1 MLSPL
6 RVACHILLKVKYTT
20 LKASLKVL
28 FPCLSVR
35 IADLP
40 QAGFPNKLHHEKAL
54 DLEINTGTIIFH
66 ENESYATIYAFGK
79 KSTTKMAF

>member
-1 MLSPL
+1 MAGCRQLLTTTL
-6 RVACHILLKVKYTT
+6 RVACHIPVKVKYTT

-28 FPCLSVR
+28 YPCLSVR

-40 QAGFPNKLHHEKAL
+40 QAGFPNKLHHVKAL

-66 ENESYATIYAFGK
+66 EIES
-79 KSTTKMAF
+79 